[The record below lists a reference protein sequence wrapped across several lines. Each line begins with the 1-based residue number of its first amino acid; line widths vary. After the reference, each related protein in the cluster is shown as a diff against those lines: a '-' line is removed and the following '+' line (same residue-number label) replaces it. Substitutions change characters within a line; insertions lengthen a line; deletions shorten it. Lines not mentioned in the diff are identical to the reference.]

1 MSTDELNSIVRE
13 LKELR
18 TLHEKVSEEITALE
32 DRIKAHMEQEEVT
45 IITTAEYQIRWV
57 EITSSRLDTAA
68 LKHDYPNLTQ
78 NYTNT
83 TVTRRFTLKYATPD
97 SAS

>member
-1 MSTDELNSIVRE
+1 MSNDELNSIVRE

-32 DRIKAHMEQEEVT
+32 DRIKAHMEQEEVS

-57 EITSSRLDTAA
+57 EITSSRLDTTA
-68 LKHDYPNLTQ
+68 LKHDYPNLAQ

-83 TVTRRFTLKYATPD
+83 TVTRRFTLKYPTPD

>member
-1 MSTDELNSIVRE
+1 MSNDELNSIVRE

-45 IITTAEYQIRWV
+45 IITTADYQIRWV
-57 EITSSRLDTAA
+57 EIVSSRLDTAA
-68 LKHDYPNLTQ
+68 LKHDYPSLAQ

-83 TVTRRFTLKYATPD
+83 TVTRRFTLKYPTPD